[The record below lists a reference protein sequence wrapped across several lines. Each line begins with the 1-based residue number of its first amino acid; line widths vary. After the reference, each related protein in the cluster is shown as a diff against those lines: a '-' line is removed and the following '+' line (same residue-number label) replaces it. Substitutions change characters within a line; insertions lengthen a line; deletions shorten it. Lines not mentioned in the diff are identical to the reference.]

1 MRSSGN
7 GNPRVCAEIL
17 LKCVRGEV
25 PYERVKGIS
34 PRIVDA
40 PYAEA
45 RQTFAQDASLLIE
58 IYEPRAR
65 LNYIDLIPVDAAQGG
80 FNIAMEL
87 TEREG

>member
-7 GNPRVCAEIL
+7 GNPRVCVENL

-34 PRIVDA
+34 PRIIDA
-40 PYAEA
+40 PYPEA
-45 RQTFAQDASLLIE
+45 RQLFTQDASLLIE
-58 IYEPRAR
+58 IYEPRAT
-65 LNYIDLIPVDAAQGG
+65 LDYIDLLPADASQGG
-80 FNIAMEL
+80 FTIAMAL